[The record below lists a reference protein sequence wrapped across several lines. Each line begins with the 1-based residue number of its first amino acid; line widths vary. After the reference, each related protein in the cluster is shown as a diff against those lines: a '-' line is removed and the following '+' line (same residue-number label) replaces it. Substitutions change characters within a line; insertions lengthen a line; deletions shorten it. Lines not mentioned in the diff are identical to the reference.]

1 MKRREFLLLAGPAV
15 VVMTLLMIAP
25 LVTTA
30 VLSLNRFS
38 YGSDRSWVG
47 LSNYTQL
54 LSSPELHSSLF
65 FTLAF
70 VFGTTVLKVV
80 LGFGLALLLNFAVR
94 TRSFFLGTLLVPLV
108 VPPVVGALIFG
119 WMFRADIGIGL
130 YQYVL
135 TSIGVDVDWF
145 SSTSGA
151 ILLLVMQNVWQDI
164 SFAALI
170 FLAGLQTLPAEPL
183 EAARV
188 DGASWWQRQR
198 YVVVPALSGLF
209 AFVAMMSVM
218 DSFRVFDSI
227 AVTTRG
233 GPNGSTE
240 SLMFLAYKISFQQS
254 QLGQGSAM
262 SMLTVLGIVVLL
274 IPFLIRTRRQF
285 TEAA

>member
-1 MKRREFLLLAGPAV
+1 MKRRDFLLLAGPSV
-15 VVMTLLMIAP
+15 VVMSVLMIAP

-38 YGSDRSWVG
+38 YGSDLSWVG

-54 LSSPELHSSLF
+54 LGSPELHSSLV
-65 FTLAF
+65 FTLFF
-70 VFGTTVLKVV
+70 VAGTTALKLI
-80 LGFGLALLLNFAVR
+80 LGFGVALLLNFAVR

-119 WMFRADIGIGL
+119 WMFRSDIGIGL
-130 YQYVL
+130 YQYAL
-135 TSIGVDVDWF
+135 TTFGIHVDWF

-151 ILLLVMQNVWQDI
+151 TLLLVLQNVWQDI

-170 FLAGLQTLPAEPL
+170 FLAGLQTLPVEPL

-188 DGASWWQRQR
+188 DGAGWLQRQR
-198 YVVVPALSGLF
+198 YIVVPALSGLF
-209 AFVAMMSVM
+209 VFVAMMSIM

-240 SLMFLAYKISFQQS
+240 SLMFLTYKLSFQQS
-254 QLGQGSAM
+254 QLGLGSAM
-262 SMLTVLGIVVLL
+262 SILTVLGVVVLL
-274 IPFLIRTRRQF
+274 VPFLVRTRRQF
-285 TEAA
+285 TEVS